1 MNKIF
6 YFLITLNTVN
16 YAFASDGATRESDKK
31 ELNLGLSKLENITP
45 DKYEILYYQ
54 NILFQLGQV
63 YEDSEENK
71 KDYYLIKHSC
81 SMIFFT
87 HFY

>member
-1 MNKIF
+1 MHSH
-6 YFLITLNTVN
+6 LMEL
-16 YAFASDGATRESDKK
+16 RERVTKK

-71 KDYYLIKHSC
+71 KRLLSH
-81 SMIFFT
+81 
-87 HFY
+87 

>member
-71 KDYYLIKHSC
+71 KRLLSH
-81 SMIFFT
+81 
-87 HFY
+87 